1 MEATMRVLVV
11 EDDDVIAGLL
21 QQGLEDV
28 GYSVVVAYDGRDGL
42 REASESVFHLIL
54 LDIMLPGLDGMAV
67 CKALRDR
74 RNRTPILMLTARDG
88 IDDKVR
94 GLDSGADDYL
104 AKPFDYKELLARVRA
119 LTRRE
124 RAQKSNLVRVADLEI
139 DTLEHVVRRGG
150 RELGLSHREFEL
162 LLALA
167 SHERQVF
174 TRAMILERVW
184 MSEPTSSNVVDVF
197 IKSLRKKVDEG
208 HEVKLIQTVW
218 GVGYTLRG
226 PE

>member
-1 MEATMRVLVV
+1 MRVLVV
-11 EDDDVIAGLL
+11 EDDEVIAELL
-21 QQGLEDV
+21 QQGLEDA
-28 GYSVVVAYDGRDGL
+28 GYTVVVTYEGHEGL
-42 REASESVFHLIL
+42 REASESAFHLIL
-54 LDIMLPGLDGMAV
+54 LDVMLPGLDGMAV

-74 RNRTPILMLTARDG
+74 RVRTPILMLTARDAV
-88 IDDKVR
+88 DDKVR

-104 AKPFDYKELLARVRA
+104 AKPFDFKELLARVRA

-124 RAQKSNLVRVADLEI
+124 RALKSNLIRVADLEI
-139 DTLEHVVRRGG
+139 DTVEHRATRAG

-174 TRAMILERVW
+174 TREMILERVW
-184 MSEPTSSNVVDVF
+184 MSEPTTSNVVDVF

-208 HEVKLIQTVW
+208 QELKLIQTVW

>member
-1 MEATMRVLVV
+1 MRVLVV
-11 EDDDVIAGLL
+11 EDDEVIAGLL
-21 QQGLEDV
+21 QQGLEDA
-28 GYSVVVAYDGRDGL
+28 GYTVVVAYEGREGL
-42 REASESVFHLIL
+42 REASESAFHLIL
-54 LDIMLPGLDGMAV
+54 LDVMLPGLDGMAV

-74 RNRTPILMLTARDG
+74 RNRTPILMLTARDAV
-88 IDDKVR
+88 DDKVR

-104 AKPFDYKELLARVRA
+104 AKPFDFKELLARVRA

-124 RAQKSNLVRVADLEI
+124 RAQKSNLIRVADLEI
-139 DTLEHVVRRGG
+139 DTVEHRATRGG
-150 RELGLSHREFEL
+150 RELSLSHREYEL
-162 LLALA
+162 LVALA

-174 TRAMILERVW
+174 TREMILERVW
-184 MSEPTSSNVVDVF
+184 MSEPTTSNVVDVF

-208 HEVKLIQTVW
+208 HESKLIQTVW